1 MASADFRFDI
11 RTPREARSQW
21 HQIGSPQVRHTSFLP
36 VHRIYVSDSCMS
48 IGYCDFRFDIR
59 TPREARSQWHQI
71 GSPQVRHTSFLPV
84 HRIYVSDSCMSIG
97 YWVVVPPHPSEP
109 PHIRFLFVEHA
120 FCYRLPPDLVLP
132 LRPCRVAN
140 PSPHRAVVVP
150 PHPSEPPHIRFLFVE
165 HAFCYRL
172 PPDLVLPLRPCR
184 VANPSPHRASSGFA
198 SYRSAPCWAH

>member
-21 HQIGSPQVRHTSFLP
+21 HQIGSPQVR
-36 VHRIYVSDSCMS
+36 R
-48 IGYCDFRFDIR
+48 
-59 TPREARSQWHQI
+59 
-71 GSPQVRHTSFLPV
+71 TSFLPV

-140 PSPHRAVVVP
+140 PSPHRAG
-150 PHPSEPPHIRFLFVE
+150 
-165 HAFCYRL
+165 
-172 PPDLVLPLRPCR
+172 
-184 VANPSPHRASSGFA
+184 SGF
-198 SYRSAPCWAH
+198 SPYRSAPCWAHTKEWGAARRPSPIIWMRTASSGAVFLCARHERTLQGGSPEVQTVAPST

>member
-1 MASADFRFDI
+1 MASADFQFDI

-48 IGYCDFRFDIR
+48 IG
-59 TPREARSQWHQI
+59 H
-71 GSPQVRHTSFLPV
+71 
-84 HRIYVSDSCMSIG
+84 
-97 YWVVVPPHPSEP
+97 WVFWPPHPSEP

-140 PSPHRAVVVP
+140 PSPHRAG
-150 PHPSEPPHIRFLFVE
+150 
-165 HAFCYRL
+165 
-172 PPDLVLPLRPCR
+172 
-184 VANPSPHRASSGFA
+184 SGF
-198 SYRSAPCWAH
+198 SPYRSAPCWAHTQKDRGCSTSVLDTFKNWINFASALGRRAKRYYRRFALLHG

>member
-1 MASADFRFDI
+1 MASA
-11 RTPREARSQW
+11 
-21 HQIGSPQVRHTSFLP
+21 
-36 VHRIYVSDSCMS
+36 
-48 IGYCDFRFDIR
+48 DFRFDIR

-140 PSPHRAVVVP
+140 PSPHRAG
-150 PHPSEPPHIRFLFVE
+150 
-165 HAFCYRL
+165 
-172 PPDLVLPLRPCR
+172 
-184 VANPSPHRASSGFA
+184 SGF
-198 SYRSAPCWAH
+198 SPYRSAPCWAHTTKESITGRYLTSSSVRRDLLQGVRIELTSCFFSIFPKKRSKKEIPDLDSK

>member
-48 IGYCDFRFDIR
+48 IG
-59 TPREARSQWHQI
+59 H
-71 GSPQVRHTSFLPV
+71 
-84 HRIYVSDSCMSIG
+84 
-97 YWVVVPPHPSEP
+97 WVFWPPHPSEP

-132 LRPCRVAN
+132 LRHCRVAN
-140 PSPHRAVVVP
+140 PSPHRAG
-150 PHPSEPPHIRFLFVE
+150 
-165 HAFCYRL
+165 
-172 PPDLVLPLRPCR
+172 
-184 VANPSPHRASSGFA
+184 SGF
-198 SYRSAPCWAH
+198 SPYRSAPCWAHTRNGMPWLSPAPAALWLIHPDWAFTANSPSLGLPTVESSTTVRLPT

>member
-1 MASADFRFDI
+1 MASA
-11 RTPREARSQW
+11 
-21 HQIGSPQVRHTSFLP
+21 
-36 VHRIYVSDSCMS
+36 
-48 IGYCDFRFDIR
+48 DFRFDIR

-140 PSPHRAVVVP
+140 PSPHRAG
-150 PHPSEPPHIRFLFVE
+150 
-165 HAFCYRL
+165 
-172 PPDLVLPLRPCR
+172 
-184 VANPSPHRASSGFA
+184 SGF
-198 SYRSAPCWAH
+198 SPYRSAPCWAHTKNAAGLLRHFVCILTKFGNEVQTKKSGEVSTER

>member
-21 HQIGSPQVRHTSFLP
+21 HQIGSPQVRRTSFLP

-48 IGYCDFRFDIR
+48 IGHWVIWP
-59 TPREARSQWHQI
+59 PR
-71 GSPQVRHTSFLPV
+71 
-84 HRIYVSDSCMSIG
+84 
-97 YWVVVPPHPSEP
+97 PSEP

-140 PSPHRAVVVP
+140 S
-150 PHPSEPPHIRFLFVE
+150 
-165 HAFCYRL
+165 
-172 PPDLVLPLRPCR
+172 
-184 VANPSPHRASSGFA
+184 SPHRASSGI
-198 SYRSAPCWAH
+198 SPYRSAPCWAHQIKLLFEISNRSRFLYSTRPRNSSRRCT

>member
-1 MASADFRFDI
+1 MASA
-11 RTPREARSQW
+11 
-21 HQIGSPQVRHTSFLP
+21 
-36 VHRIYVSDSCMS
+36 
-48 IGYCDFRFDIR
+48 DFRFDIR

-140 PSPHRAVVVP
+140 PSPHRAG
-150 PHPSEPPHIRFLFVE
+150 
-165 HAFCYRL
+165 
-172 PPDLVLPLRPCR
+172 
-184 VANPSPHRASSGFA
+184 SGF
-198 SYRSAPCWAH
+198 SPYRSAPCWAHTTKPLERLGPRGLSLMESPETTYFRKKYNSLSSAWRRFTVLFGMGRSGSTLLWPPGLKLVNSE

>member
-48 IGYCDFRFDIR
+48 IG
-59 TPREARSQWHQI
+59 H
-71 GSPQVRHTSFLPV
+71 
-84 HRIYVSDSCMSIG
+84 
-97 YWVVVPPHPSEP
+97 WVFWPPHPSEP

-132 LRPCRVAN
+132 LRHCRVAN
-140 PSPHRAVVVP
+140 PSPHRAG
-150 PHPSEPPHIRFLFVE
+150 
-165 HAFCYRL
+165 
-172 PPDLVLPLRPCR
+172 
-184 VANPSPHRASSGFA
+184 SGFA
-198 SYRSAPCWAH
+198 PYRSAPCWAHTKKGWAGAQPFGSENEEIRGVRTDRIQLWKSAAGQVLRIQIRYRNGF

>member
-21 HQIGSPQVRHTSFLP
+21 HQIGSPQVR
-36 VHRIYVSDSCMS
+36 R
-48 IGYCDFRFDIR
+48 
-59 TPREARSQWHQI
+59 
-71 GSPQVRHTSFLPV
+71 TSFLPV

-132 LRPCRVAN
+132 PRPCRVAN
-140 PSPHRAVVVP
+140 PSPHRAG
-150 PHPSEPPHIRFLFVE
+150 
-165 HAFCYRL
+165 
-172 PPDLVLPLRPCR
+172 
-184 VANPSPHRASSGFA
+184 SGF
-198 SYRSAPCWAH
+198 SPYRSAPCWAQSSRGSFHLPLSHHWACGSRTQRFQLTYAGRLLASRIAFPRSYHPSFRRIFRLRAI

>member
-48 IGYCDFRFDIR
+48 IG
-59 TPREARSQWHQI
+59 H
-71 GSPQVRHTSFLPV
+71 
-84 HRIYVSDSCMSIG
+84 
-97 YWVVVPPHPSEP
+97 WVTWPAPPSEP

-132 LRPCRVAN
+132 LRHCRVAN
-140 PSPHRAVVVP
+140 PSPHRAG
-150 PHPSEPPHIRFLFVE
+150 
-165 HAFCYRL
+165 
-172 PPDLVLPLRPCR
+172 
-184 VANPSPHRASSGFA
+184 SGFA
-198 SYRSAPCWAH
+198 PYRSAPCWAHPEKRRGIFKLAAQSAEFYFNFSKVCSRNASAPSKIIWADNAAKIKPVSLLSTTNPFFPMAF

>member
-21 HQIGSPQVRHTSFLP
+21 HQIGSPQVR
-36 VHRIYVSDSCMS
+36 R
-48 IGYCDFRFDIR
+48 
-59 TPREARSQWHQI
+59 
-71 GSPQVRHTSFLPV
+71 TSFLPV

-140 PSPHRAVVVP
+140 S
-150 PHPSEPPHIRFLFVE
+150 
-165 HAFCYRL
+165 
-172 PPDLVLPLRPCR
+172 
-184 VANPSPHRASSGFA
+184 SPHRASSGI
-198 SYRSAPCWAH
+198 SPYRSAPCWAHQRSSRGSVCSPLSHHLSMPFGTWRFQLTPAWFHRVSRRAFSRSYQPSFHKF

>member
-1 MASADFRFDI
+1 MASA
-11 RTPREARSQW
+11 
-21 HQIGSPQVRHTSFLP
+21 
-36 VHRIYVSDSCMS
+36 
-48 IGYCDFRFDIR
+48 DFRFDIR

-140 PSPHRAVVVP
+140 PSPHRAG
-150 PHPSEPPHIRFLFVE
+150 
-165 HAFCYRL
+165 
-172 PPDLVLPLRPCR
+172 
-184 VANPSPHRASSGFA
+184 SGF
-198 SYRSAPCWAH
+198 SPYRSAPCWAHTHKADNLAAAGLSPFGYDRVRIIHNKTTMTRTVSIFKSPFHITTSCGIIFHEVRNVVTISFLINQTQPVFQHGLCRF

>member
-21 HQIGSPQVRHTSFLP
+21 HQIGSPQVR
-36 VHRIYVSDSCMS
+36 R
-48 IGYCDFRFDIR
+48 
-59 TPREARSQWHQI
+59 
-71 GSPQVRHTSFLPV
+71 TSFLPV

-140 PSPHRAVVVP
+140 PSPHRAG
-150 PHPSEPPHIRFLFVE
+150 
-165 HAFCYRL
+165 
-172 PPDLVLPLRPCR
+172 
-184 VANPSPHRASSGFA
+184 SGF
-198 SYRSAPCWAH
+198 SPYRSAPCWAHTEKSATSQSRKCHLAKRLPKSMSKDGNSIRASTRLLMLSPH

>member
-48 IGYCDFRFDIR
+48 IG
-59 TPREARSQWHQI
+59 H
-71 GSPQVRHTSFLPV
+71 
-84 HRIYVSDSCMSIG
+84 
-97 YWVVVPPHPSEP
+97 WVFWPPHPSEP

-140 PSPHRAVVVP
+140 PSPHRAG
-150 PHPSEPPHIRFLFVE
+150 
-165 HAFCYRL
+165 
-172 PPDLVLPLRPCR
+172 
-184 VANPSPHRASSGFA
+184 SGF
-198 SYRSAPCWAH
+198 SPYRSAPCWAHKTKAEGSHLRLFLSAGFLFLQNPVAALAAVLFQQTDVGHAHSAVYSFKHVVDGQKADLDSR

>member
-21 HQIGSPQVRHTSFLP
+21 HPIGSPQVRRTSFLP

-48 IGYCDFRFDIR
+48 IG
-59 TPREARSQWHQI
+59 H
-71 GSPQVRHTSFLPV
+71 
-84 HRIYVSDSCMSIG
+84 
-97 YWVVVPPHPSEP
+97 WV
-109 PHIRFLFVEHA
+109 FW
-120 FCYRLPPDLVLP
+120 
-132 LRPCRVAN
+132 
-140 PSPHRAVVVP
+140 P

-198 SYRSAPCWAH
+198 PYRSAPCWAHQKKDCRLLLKRRNQQSKLCFMEGSKQIKDINR

>member
-21 HQIGSPQVRHTSFLP
+21 HQIGSPQVRRTSFLP

-48 IGYCDFRFDIR
+48 IG
-59 TPREARSQWHQI
+59 H
-71 GSPQVRHTSFLPV
+71 
-84 HRIYVSDSCMSIG
+84 
-97 YWVVVPPHPSEP
+97 WVFWPPNPSEP

-140 PSPHRAVVVP
+140 PSPHRAG
-150 PHPSEPPHIRFLFVE
+150 
-165 HAFCYRL
+165 
-172 PPDLVLPLRPCR
+172 
-184 VANPSPHRASSGFA
+184 SGF
-198 SYRSAPCWAH
+198 SPYRSAPCWAHTKKASFGRPFYLRSSRVSKKRERHGFSFAPIALTMNNLELMEKT

>member
-21 HQIGSPQVRHTSFLP
+21 HQIGSPQVR
-36 VHRIYVSDSCMS
+36 R
-48 IGYCDFRFDIR
+48 
-59 TPREARSQWHQI
+59 
-71 GSPQVRHTSFLPV
+71 TSFLPV

-140 PSPHRAVVVP
+140 PSPHRA
-150 PHPSEPPHIRFLFVE
+150 
-165 HAFCYRL
+165 
-172 PPDLVLPLRPCR
+172 
-184 VANPSPHRASSGFA
+184 SSGFA
-198 SYRSAPCWAH
+198 PYRSAPCWAHQKKGARKIKSERSNLNLKSRPTCSAERDFNSTSNPKEK

>member
-21 HQIGSPQVRHTSFLP
+21 HQIGSPQVR
-36 VHRIYVSDSCMS
+36 R
-48 IGYCDFRFDIR
+48 
-59 TPREARSQWHQI
+59 
-71 GSPQVRHTSFLPV
+71 TSFLPV

-140 PSPHRAVVVP
+140 PSPHRAG
-150 PHPSEPPHIRFLFVE
+150 
-165 HAFCYRL
+165 
-172 PPDLVLPLRPCR
+172 
-184 VANPSPHRASSGFA
+184 SGF
-198 SYRSAPCWAH
+198 SPYRSAPCWAHTKKAQDMLELLSISRPPSYRRIRMLMLSMIMIRSIQDGTPNIHR

>member
-21 HQIGSPQVRHTSFLP
+21 HQIGSPQVR
-36 VHRIYVSDSCMS
+36 R
-48 IGYCDFRFDIR
+48 
-59 TPREARSQWHQI
+59 
-71 GSPQVRHTSFLPV
+71 TSFLPV

-140 PSPHRAVVVP
+140 PSPHRAG
-150 PHPSEPPHIRFLFVE
+150 
-165 HAFCYRL
+165 
-172 PPDLVLPLRPCR
+172 
-184 VANPSPHRASSGFA
+184 SGF
-198 SYRSAPCWAH
+198 SPYRSAPCWAHTRKAESSTKTAFYFACPSAGFVLLTIAVLIPWMLSPPIARVLWIGVRP